1 MSEQIIKAAKA
12 LCEKFIDKVETG
24 RARSRETYAECKA
37 LLKIINENEQEVI
50 DKAFGKG
57 TATEV
62 KICGRIVRLGDKLK
76 VRYTTGERFKG
87 ATIEGTV
94 IELWS
99 NELNDHLQGR
109 LSNQWCFH
117 DYDEILSHNDMEIEQ

>member
-1 MSEQIIKAAKA
+1 M
-12 LCEKFIDKVETG
+12 
-24 RARSRETYAECKA
+24 RE
-37 LLKIINENEQEVI
+37 
-50 DKAFGKG
+50 G
-57 TATEV
+57 TAKKV

-76 VRYTTGERFKG
+76 VRYRSGG
-87 ATIEGTV
+87 TIKGTV

-117 DYDEILSHNDMEIEQ
+117 DYDEILSHNEKKIE